1 MDEETDDQ
9 GRVITLPSGTTT
21 RSENQIRVQAD
32 TFQQVYANN
41 IQIGFSAFD
50 MALAFGQIK
59 GQQDDK
65 PVIEESVRIMLTREL
80 AKVLVGLLINNI
92 NAYEQQFGE
101 IKIPV
106 PLLQGDVEDLELSEP
121 ASQPAATKR
130 KRAKK

>member
-9 GRVITLPSGTTT
+9 RQVVDLPPGITM
-21 RSENQIRVQAD
+21 RSENHIRVQAD

-59 GQQDDK
+59 GQQDGK

-80 AKVLVGLLINNI
+80 TKVLVGLLINNI
-92 NAYEQQFGE
+92 QAYEQEFGE

-106 PLLQGDVEDLELSEP
+106 PLLQGDVEDLESSEP
-121 ASQPAATKR
+121 TSPPTKKR
-130 KRAKK
+130 GRAKK